1 MFGLISTKNLYLVKL
16 DMVTDYKYVSSMDG
30 CYTLANNPR
39 FTLAKKNSHYFID
52 IFTGTEYSSS
62 INQGKEAI
70 VESRSIITTRK
81 YITTREAEF
90 LLQELNPT
98 YLNAKRFI
106 IKPR

>member
-1 MFGLISTKNLYLVKL
+1 MFGLISTKNLYLIKL

-30 CYTLANNPR
+30 CYSLANNPR
-39 FTLAKKNSHYFID
+39 FTLAKKDCQYFID

-62 INQGKEAI
+62 INERKETI
-70 VESRSIITTRK
+70 VEARSIITTRK
-81 YITTREAEF
+81 YITAKEAEF